1 MLRSGAGPGGIVT
14 LTALIA
20 RNQKV
25 QMPYCLSLALDNGVK
40 PSEISE
46 IITHLVF
53 DSGWKNAMSA
63 VVVAQPD

>member
-1 MLRSGAGPGGIVT
+1 
-14 LTALIA
+14 
-20 RNQKV
+20 
-25 QMPYCLSLALDNGVK
+25 MPYCLSLALDNGVK

>member
-1 MLRSGAGPGGIVT
+1 
-14 LTALIA
+14 
-20 RNQKV
+20 
-25 QMPYCLSLALDNGVK
+25 MPYCLNLALDNGVK

-63 VVVAQPD
+63 VVVAQPDYFSRCGDQRKPAA